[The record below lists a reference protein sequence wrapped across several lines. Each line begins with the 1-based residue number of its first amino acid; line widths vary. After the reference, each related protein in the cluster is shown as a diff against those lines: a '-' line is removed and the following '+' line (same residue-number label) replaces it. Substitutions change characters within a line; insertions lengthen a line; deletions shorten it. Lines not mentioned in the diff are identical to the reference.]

1 MNRWT
6 ETRIVFWF
14 AAIILACCWFGVA
27 NAQTA
32 PWFYQCPT
40 DTQANGSTVVGT
52 TAHNHTSCPSWT
64 WGPLPASNADKPL
77 LAFCTSN
84 ATCNWNANNVRWKRP
99 RDVVAAD
106 FLSLCG
112 GNRNSGDNCTPQF
125 FQRGIVLP
133 PPVNP
138 VNCVVSE
145 WSEWVAGEWSQCA
158 SGQQTRQE
166 SRTRAV
172 LTPASNGGSS
182 CPTLTDSRTV
192 SQSCAMPAPSA
203 QISLSSH
210 RVYTN
215 EPVIVTWSST
225 NADFCSASWAES
237 IPFSGTQSLTMTVP
251 NTEHWVY
258 VACINPYG
266 NYRADVGFRV
276 VSRAPDCYPDQDRPG
291 DSDKVEVKA
300 ISVANMTLRYQVFAT
315 WFCATPDGPKQQKWA
330 IGMEDGFR
338 EARNWLNKRFNKAA
352 AIARCETECEPLPDG
367 ALKTELD
374 EWAAQFTSAEL
385 GVIDP

>member
-1 MNRWT
+1 MRDLKLVCYTGLALLLVSW
-6 ETRIVFWF
+6 
-14 AAIILACCWFGVA
+14 AAM
-27 NAQTA
+27 AQTVA
-32 PWFYQCPT
+32 DPQVWSCLTNCSATSNTYNDGAWRLASTRPAFVAATTGTNT
-40 DTQANGSTVVGT
+40 DCSRKWWNTTGAVRWRRLVDVGSDHCVAARRT
-52 TAHNHTSCPSWT
+52 TAEDVFLRASSLWPSA
-64 WGPLPASNADKPL
+64 P
-77 LAFCTSN
+77 
-84 ATCNWNANNVRWKRP
+84 
-99 RDVVAAD
+99 
-106 FLSLCG
+106 
-112 GNRNSGDNCTPQF
+112 
-125 FQRGIVLP
+125 
-133 PPVNP
+133 P

-145 WSEWVAGEWSQCA
+145 WSEWVAGEWSQCV
-158 SGQQTRQE
+158 SGQQTRTE
-166 SRTRAV
+166 TRTRTV
-172 LTPASNGGSS
+172 LTPASNGGT
-182 CPTLTDSRTV
+182 CPALSETMTV
-192 SQSCAMPAPSA
+192 SQICTAPAPSV

-215 EPVIVTWSST
+215 DPVIVTWSST
-225 NADFCSASWAES
+225 NADSCSASWAES
-237 IPFSGTQSLTMTVP
+237 IPFSGSQSLTMTVP

-258 VACINPYG
+258 VACTNPYG

-352 AIARCETECEPLPDG
+352 AIARCESECEPLPDG
-367 ALKTELD
+367 ALRTELD
-374 EWAAQFTSAEL
+374 EWAAQFTSEQL

>member
-1 MNRWT
+1 
-6 ETRIVFWF
+6 VFL
-14 AAIILACCWFGVA
+14 AASVLWPS
-27 NAQTA
+27 A
-32 PWFYQCPT
+32 P
-40 DTQANGSTVVGT
+40 
-52 TAHNHTSCPSWT
+52 
-64 WGPLPASNADKPL
+64 
-77 LAFCTSN
+77 
-84 ATCNWNANNVRWKRP
+84 
-99 RDVVAAD
+99 
-106 FLSLCG
+106 
-112 GNRNSGDNCTPQF
+112 
-125 FQRGIVLP
+125 
-133 PPVNP
+133 P

-145 WSEWVAGEWSQCA
+145 WSEWVAGEWSQCV
-158 SGQQTRQE
+158 SGQQTRTE
-166 SRTRAV
+166 TRTRAV
-172 LTPASNGGSS
+172 LTPASNEGT
-182 CPTLTDSRTV
+182 CPALSETRTV
-192 SQSCAMPAPSA
+192 SQICTAPAPSVL
-203 QISLSSH
+203 ISLSSH
-210 RVYTN
+210 QVYTN
-215 EPVIVTWSST
+215 ESVLVTWSST
-225 NADFCSASWAES
+225 NADSCSASWAES

-276 VSRAPDCYPDQDRPG
+276 VSRAPDCYPDQERPG

-374 EWAAQFTSAEL
+374 EWAAQFTSEQL